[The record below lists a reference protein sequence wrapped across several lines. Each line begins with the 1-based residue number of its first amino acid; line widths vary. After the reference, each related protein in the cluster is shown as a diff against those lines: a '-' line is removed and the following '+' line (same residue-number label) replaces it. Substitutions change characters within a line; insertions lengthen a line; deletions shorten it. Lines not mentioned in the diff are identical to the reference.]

1 MGIVGSEV
9 LSDICG
15 HIDGSVLFDKSYI
28 GCLVQMYMSWGRNR
42 SIDGGVHCRVSSGIC
57 RNIFTSSLV
66 ALFVQELLEIG
77 ISFISNH
84 ILSFNRGSCHSTII
98 RNVLRYIGC
107 LVRRDVSSLCGI
119 NCLIGGDVS
128 RNIVCSLDSGVF
140 SKVCL
145 GSDISLHSH
154 GGILSSIGSH
164 VCCDVGFLGCIS
176 GLIGSDIGRYVG
188 GSIRC
193 NINLDRSSNILCGR
207 SIFGLVSLNLSIS
220 DNNCDGIVLHSL

>member
-1 MGIVGSEV
+1 MGIVDSVV

-28 GCLVQMYMSWGRNR
+28 GSLVQMYMSRNR
-42 SIDGGVHCRVSSGIC
+42 SIDGGVLCRVSSGIC

-77 ISFISNH
+77 ISFISNY

-128 RNIVCSLDSGVF
+128 RNILCSLDSGVF
-140 SKVCL
+140 CMVCL

-164 VCCDVGFLGCIS
+164 VCCDVGLLGCIS

-193 NINLDRSSNILCGR
+193 NINLDRSCNILCGR